1 MPVPGRDAPRC
12 KWSVLRCFTSRGA
25 AGARCPA
32 YRKASC
38 EERGGRRWWSGGVR
52 CKRRTGP
59 RGMEETRRGR
69 HERNWRTLKV
79 ATNSCCGTP
88 NPAQRI
94 HISGNLRRHNLKPLP
109 WGRFSRQPRFRPS
122 SADEPGRRHA
132 VLTRGEHMMNG
143 HLKSNKTYQ
152 IWMLWVE
159 CLIFLLSL
167 PDLR

>member
-1 MPVPGRDAPRC
+1 MEGKDNGEGGAQGNLDARWARLKTLMPVPGRDAPRC

-59 RGMEETRRGR
+59 RGMEETPRGR
-69 HERNWRTLKV
+69 HEKNWRTPQV

-88 NPAQRI
+88 NPTQRI

-109 WGRFSRQPRFRPS
+109 SDASVLLLLMSQAGAMQS
-122 SADEPGRRHA
+122 S
-132 VLTRGEHMMNG
+132 RGE
-143 HLKSNKTYQ
+143 K
-152 IWMLWVE
+152 I
-159 CLIFLLSL
+159 
-167 PDLR
+167 